1 MGKDGKQLI
10 ALLTDNLWWCLNTKQ
25 LICFQS
31 KPGRPESWAAVFDN
45 EHDEI
50 VLVLCNEF

>member
-45 EHDEI
+45 EHGEI